1 MRKYLL
7 SFLFVFGIFVFMFQ
21 SQSVFAKTKKV
32 VLREPHNG
40 ETVNIVNEET
50 MEWWENNNKVS
61 WNKFNKKKKDIAKT
75 KKVIFRWK
83 KMKGY
88 QTYVFELGLGPSFL
102 RCPPRIKKEI
112 KGTSISVDNLL
123 RNTKY
128 YWRVQAK
135 KQRRLGYELH
145 SSKTY
150 SFTTSDT
157 ARILSVSKVVNMRDL
172 GGYDTGDGNRVKQG
186 VLFRSAN
193 FDKIDEKGKETLKN
207 ELKIKTDLDLRKD
220 GDGKLGEKYSPLENY
235 IHQRGSNYM
244 GIFDEGEAQKRFID
258 GVRVLAN
265 SDNYP
270 IVFHCIHGRDRT
282 GTLAF
287 IINGL
292 LGVSEEDLKKDFEM
306 TFLSSEAGNEISE
319 RISYYNKML
328 NAMKKYKDPSKSLS
342 CNIEEY
348 LLDNGITEKEIK
360 NIKTVLIETP
370 EDRIH

>member
-1 MRKYLL
+1 
-7 SFLFVFGIFVFMFQ
+7 
-21 SQSVFAKTKKV
+21 
-32 VLREPHNG
+32 
-40 ETVNIVNEET
+40 
-50 MEWWENNNKVS
+50 
-61 WNKFNKKKKDIAKT
+61 
-75 KKVIFRWK
+75 
-83 KMKGY
+83 
-88 QTYVFELGLGPSFL
+88 
-102 RCPPRIKKEI
+102 
-112 KGTSISVDNLL
+112 
-123 RNTKY
+123 
-128 YWRVQAK
+128 
-135 KQRRLGYELH
+135 
-145 SSKTY
+145 
-150 SFTTSDT
+150 
-157 ARILSVSKVVNMRDL
+157 
-172 GGYDTGDGNRVKQG
+172 
-186 VLFRSAN
+186 
-193 FDKIDEKGKETLKN
+193 
-207 ELKIKTDLDLRKD
+207 
-220 GDGKLGEKYSPLENY
+220 
-235 IHQRGSNYM
+235 M